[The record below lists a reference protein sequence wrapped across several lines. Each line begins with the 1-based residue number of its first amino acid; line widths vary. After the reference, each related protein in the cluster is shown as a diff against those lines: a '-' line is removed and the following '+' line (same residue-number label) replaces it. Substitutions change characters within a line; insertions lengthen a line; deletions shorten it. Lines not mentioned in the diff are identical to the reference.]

1 MSVWFMNWKRSF
13 YIVLVAQMF
22 TSMGFSLIF
31 PFLPLYVKELDTI
44 LELGTEILSGLVFSS
59 QALAMAL
66 VSPVW
71 GAIADRYGKK
81 PMVVRAMVGGA
92 ITVLL
97 MGFVKTV
104 EQLIFLRICQGLLS
118 GVISATSALTASF
131 APKEKSGFVMGSLQV
146 AVWSGVAMGPF
157 IGGILADISGIRTT
171 FVITGILLFL
181 SGASVLFCVNEKE
194 DGTLKERKKK
204 ANLFSEWKKLF
215 TRKKVLIVYVLRFL
229 SSMANNMLYPV
240 LPFFLAALVGP
251 QEENIGTLTGSV
263 IGVISVSGIVGG
275 ILMARTSDQIGHK
288 RVVILASVTTALFFI
303 SQGLVGKMWEFV
315 LLSLITGLC
324 SGALTPSLSALLV
337 QNSDR
342 GTEGSIYGFDNS
354 IVAAGR
360 AVAPI
365 AGSFFAVQLSYKFT
379 FIATGLVFLVMALIA
394 CSLPRK
400 NEYGKS
406 VPFSDRD
413 NAWSDQASD
422 SIRYH
427 NL

>member
-1 MSVWFMNWKRSF
+1 
-13 YIVLVAQMF
+13 
-22 TSMGFSLIF
+22 
-31 PFLPLYVKELDTI
+31 
-44 LELGTEILSGLVFSS
+44 
-59 QALAMAL
+59 
-66 VSPVW
+66 
-71 GAIADRYGKK
+71 
-81 PMVVRAMVGGA
+81 
-92 ITVLL
+92 
-97 MGFVKTV
+97 
-104 EQLIFLRICQGLLS
+104 
-118 GVISATSALTASF
+118 
-131 APKEKSGFVMGSLQV
+131 
-146 AVWSGVAMGPF
+146 
-157 IGGILADISGIRTT
+157 
-171 FVITGILLFL
+171 
-181 SGASVLFCVNEKE
+181 
-194 DGTLKERKKK
+194 
-204 ANLFSEWKKLF
+204 
-215 TRKKVLIVYVLRFL
+215 
-229 SSMANNMLYPV
+229 
-240 LPFFLAALVGP
+240 
-251 QEENIGTLTGSV
+251 
-263 IGVISVSGIVGG
+263 
-275 ILMARTSDQIGHK
+275 MARTSDQIGHK

-303 SQGLVGKMWEFV
+303 SQGLVGKMLEFV